1 MENGGSPRDWAGAE
15 KDRQELAGDVVFL
28 TGASSGIG
36 RATTLRLARA
46 GARVAGVARTEA
58 DLQETREMV
67 RDHTGQDRMMPIVC
81 DVTLEDDVART
92 FQRTVQTFG
101 EINIVVANAGSMRVA
116 PIHETSLDVWREM
129 FAVLTEGAFLTAREA
144 FRHWIG
150 EEINGRLVFTS
161 SKNAIAPSP
170 GAAAYASAKA
180 ATQHLAR
187 CLAEEGGPYGI
198 RTNTVLPDA
207 VIKGTNILSEE
218 ELRKSAERHEVPFDE
233 IHEYY
238 RNRNAMNVSI
248 TPQDVAEAVLF
259 LCSPRSEK
267 INGAALTVD
276 GGMSIAYLR

>member
-1 MENGGSPRDWAGAE
+1 MEERVHQAE
-15 KDRQELAGDVVFL
+15 RPGTGNTGIELAGDCVFL

-36 RATTLRLARA
+36 RAATLRLAQA
-46 GARVAGVARTEA
+46 GARVAGIARTEA
-58 DLQETREMV
+58 DLFETWDLVRE
-67 RDHTGQDRMMPIVC
+67 HTGQDRMMPIVC
-81 DVTLEDDVART
+81 DVTREDEVVRA
-92 FQRTVQTFG
+92 FQQAVETFG

-116 PIHETSLDVWREM
+116 PIQDTSLDLWRDM

-144 FRHWIG
+144 FRHWIDQ
-150 EEINGRLVFTS
+150 EVKGRLVFTS
-161 SKNAIAPSP
+161 SKNAVAPSP

-218 ELRKSAERHEVPFDE
+218 ELRKSAERHDVPFEE

-238 RNRNAMNVSI
+238 RKRNALNVSI
-248 TPQDVAEAVLF
+248 TPQDVAEAILF
-259 LCSPRSEK
+259 LCSPRSAK

>member
-1 MENGGSPRDWAGAE
+1 MQHGERLTDWPGAE
-15 KDRQELAGDVVFL
+15 NDRQELAGDVVFL

-36 RATTLRLARA
+36 RAATLRLARA
-46 GARVAGVARTEA
+46 GARVAGIARTEA

-67 RDHTGQDRMMPIVC
+67 REQTGQDCMMPIVC
-81 DVTLEDDVART
+81 DVTQEHDVVHA
-92 FQRTVQTFG
+92 FQRAVQAFG

-116 PIHETSLDVWREM
+116 PIHETSLDLWRDM

-144 FRHWIG
+144 FRHWI
-150 EEINGRLVFTS
+150 EEEVNGRLVFTS
-161 SKNAIAPSP
+161 SKNAVAPSP

-218 ELRKSAERHEVPFDE
+218 DLQKSAERHDVPFEE

-248 TPQDVAEAVLF
+248 TAQDVAEAVLF
-259 LCSPRSEK
+259 LCSPRSAK